1 MPYTPP
7 TRPACPTFLPIA
19 RPVSRSL
26 TLTGMAAVSEVPFP
40 LTRRLLRDQDGVA
53 RGWEAPLAPCDAAP
67 MLPADWLA
75 AEPEI
80 SAAERARDE
89 RRDALDQLRC
99 PNSGWDGA
107 CYPGQCPTHNP

>member
-1 MPYTPP
+1 
-7 TRPACPTFLPIA
+7 
-19 RPVSRSL
+19 VSRSL

-80 SAAERARDE
+80 SAAEWARDA
-89 RRDALDQLRC
+89 RRDASFGPHGGDL
-99 PNSGWDGA
+99 
-107 CYPGQCPTHNP
+107 

>member
-7 TRPACPTFLPIA
+7 TRPACPEPFALATDAPSA
-19 RPVSRSL
+19 PPMRVRSL
-26 TLTGMAAVSEVPFP
+26 DALPFP
-40 LTRRLLRDQDGVA
+40 LVRRAPAQALTDALDYAAA
-53 RGWEAPLAPCDAAP
+53 RTAQQGA
-67 MLPADWLA
+67 MTSADWQA
-75 AEPEI
+75 AEPAI
-80 SAAERARDE
+80 SAAERARDD

>member
-1 MPYTPP
+1 MK
-7 TRPACPTFLPIA
+7 RAA
-19 RPVSRSL
+19 RLARLALRSL
-26 TLTGMAAVSEVPFP
+26 TLTGMAAVSEVPFS

-89 RRDALDQLRC
+89 RRWAPELDGLRC